1 MELAT
6 VNNSLAFSGIAAFE
20 AAQRMAKCL
29 NSSDLVPEQYRG
41 GDKLGN
47 AIIALEMAQ
56 RIGASPLAVMQNLH
70 VIEGRPTWSSAF
82 IIAALNACGKFSPLR
97 FKVAS
102 YGPKLVEHEVSYWD
116 KKAGERKSRIIKV
129 NLKDNKG
136 FTAVAIEKA
145 TGEVLEGPEV
155 TYEMAVMEQWWTKPG
170 SKWLT
175 MPDLM
180 GRYRAAAFFGRLYA
194 PDVLSGMHSADEVQ
208 DSVEIDVSHSL
219 VQEPEAPAQ
228 DLPPRGKR
236 AMSRLQ
242 KPAPAPIVDVVLEPD
257 APTELQND
265 SLTSHASDEWA

>member
-6 VNNSLAFSGIAAFE
+6 TNNSLAFSGIQAFE

-41 GDKLGN
+41 GEKLGN

-102 YGPKLVEHEVSYWD
+102 YGPKLVEHEISYWD
-116 KKAGERKSRIIKV
+116 KKAGERKSRVIKV

-208 DSVEIDVSHSL
+208 DSAEVIDVVTQSIPTEE
-219 VQEPEAPAQ
+219 VEAHVQ

-236 AMSRLQ
+236 AMDRL
-242 KPAPAPIVDVVLEPD
+242 KKTAPAPEEIVETP
-257 APTELQND
+257 APVEQTPEQP
-265 SLTSHASDEWA
+265 AAVQDEWA